1 MLRMNQNNFG
11 GGELSPYLDGRT
23 DLAIYYKGCREATNF
38 IVSKEGTLRKRH
50 GFTFK
55 SQMKAAIGQYK
66 LIGYKYDRTNGGFI
80 VLRQNGTSVAGD
92 LYNKDC
98 TFISTTN
105 LFTQTLSAAKF
116 KSIQYKQIGDK
127 IYCTG
132 DDLFFVISV
141 NWEDSP
147 KTIKYEKWQQT
158 SKPAAV
164 KTITAQGYN
173 SSDQAYSGSGRNIR
187 YCAYIMKGGRLSEQK
202 IVSFKW
208 MKDWQSGYYVN
219 VNVTHGLA
227 TEEAINEIDYVV
239 IGKMSGGTYGEL
251 TRWYPEEIEV
261 GVNLVFKDENHA
273 GGQAIYQQTNVLGY
287 DFRYPKCVDCFQQR
301 LVFASAQ
308 SQASAKSAWVEY
320 KMTLWFSAVGNLY
333 NFFAN
338 RPADDSD
345 SFSPTI
351 NSTGPSFIRWI
362 IPYQE
367 MMIVMTESGLYS
379 VGFSQ
384 QQGFCASSCRIS
396 RFSELSCSET
406 IQPVVTDAGIV
417 FVGADNKT
425 VYTAQFDINENM
437 MKPVNRSVL
446 TEHLTRTATITS
458 LALQL
463 YPDNVIFI
471 TLSDGKY
478 ASFTFER
485 NEEVYAWSHG
495 EVSGCKIKNV
505 ISIGSVTDSSSDKTY
520 TDLVY
525 CIEKDEVEYL
535 CKRNSGYSDE
545 FIDGSKS
552 NVKATLVTLRPESK
566 DSTIA
571 GFVKNV
577 KDIIVRL
584 YNTGAIA
591 VINKAGDTVLD
602 LVSAKL
608 PSELFSGDIRIMPR
622 GLLDANA
629 QLKLVSDN
637 AHPCEILQ
645 IVTLLE
651 VN

>member
-1 MLRMNQNNFG
+1 
-11 GGELSPYLDGRT
+11 
-23 DLAIYYKGCREATNF
+23 
-38 IVSKEGTLRKRH
+38 
-50 GFTFK
+50 
-55 SQMKAAIGQYK
+55 
-66 LIGYKYDRTNGGFI
+66 
-80 VLRQNGTSVAGD
+80 
-92 LYNKDC
+92 
-98 TFISTTN
+98 
-105 LFTQTLSAAKF
+105 
-116 KSIQYKQIGDK
+116 
-127 IYCTG
+127 
-132 DDLFFVISV
+132 
-141 NWEDSP
+141 
-147 KTIKYEKWQQT
+147 
-158 SKPAAV
+158 
-164 KTITAQGYN
+164 
-173 SSDQAYSGSGRNIR
+173 
-187 YCAYIMKGGRLSEQK
+187 
-202 IVSFKW
+202 
-208 MKDWQSGYYVN
+208 
-219 VNVTHGLA
+219 
-227 TEEAINEIDYVV
+227 
-239 IGKMSGGTYGEL
+239 
-251 TRWYPEEIEV
+251 
-261 GVNLVFKDENHA
+261 
-273 GGQAIYQQTNVLGY
+273 
-287 DFRYPKCVDCFQQR
+287 
-301 LVFASAQ
+301 
-308 SQASAKSAWVEY
+308 
-320 KMTLWFSAVGNLY
+320 
-333 NFFAN
+333 
-338 RPADDSD
+338 
-345 SFSPTI
+345 
-351 NSTGPSFIRWI
+351 
-362 IPYQE
+362 
-367 MMIVMTESGLYS
+367 MIVMTESGLYS

-571 GFVKNV
+571 GSVKNV